1 MQVHLLQEPMHLVH
15 STTRDWKPEH
25 TALKIKVPGT
35 QGVLSACASWEAEN
49 GSTAFPLILRQISSS
64 QPRRSHSV
72 QIQALN
78 TSPRL
83 IVLHLIRIPEHSPGF
98 DIWSTSENTPNIRKP
113 LRWTSQGHEVPR
125 FVSHLQ
131 LVLFPLRVFQAP
143 ILSPSLR
150 AH

>member
-49 GSTAFPLILRQISSS
+49 GSTAFPLMLRQISSS
-64 QPRRSHSV
+64 QQRRSHSV

-78 TSPRL
+78 TSPGSL
-83 IVLHLIRIPEHSPGF
+83 CFTLSEYQ
-98 DIWSTSENTPNIRKP
+98 STP
-113 LRWTSQGHEVPR
+113 
-125 FVSHLQ
+125 
-131 LVLFPLRVFQAP
+131 LVLISEALQKILQTYGNLWDEPHKAMRYHVLYLIYNLCCFPWESFRL
-143 ILSPSLR
+143 LSCL
-150 AH
+150 HH